1 MARFGWSPVAQS
13 GSGSMSAIC
22 DAIGVRDCVAMMISG
37 QSLVLEV
44 VRGVIEDE
52 VGVAPAEAKRVDR
65 DTTSP
70 LLRPRDTLNWYLV
83 SLPRG

>member
-1 MARFGWSPVAQS
+1 
-13 GSGSMSAIC
+13 
-22 DAIGVRDCVAMMISG
+22 MMISG
-37 QSLVLEV
+37 QSLALEV

-70 LLRPRDTLNWYLV
+70 LLWPRDTLNWYLV